1 MPADFCTR
9 VLILYPPTFCFEFD
23 YCLMQ
28 MGSSSNVAKVPR
40 AAMQENAFSAV
51 LDKGEAR
58 RTFATAMMV
67 ILECIVTPVIFECI
81 SDT

>member
-1 MPADFCTR
+1 
-9 VLILYPPTFCFEFD
+9 
-23 YCLMQ
+23 MQ
-28 MGSSSNVAKVPR
+28 VGSLSNVAKVPH

-67 ILECIVTPVIFECI
+67 ILERIVRPVIFSCI